1 MAIGAFVLGLLG
13 CAPIFMIAAIV
24 LGIVSLRQIRR
35 RGETGRGFAIAG
47 LSAAGFWLLVYV
59 GITIAALAGGLER
72 NDGGTITQPGTAQ
85 LTELRP
91 GDCIDRVV
99 EGVEIT
105 STNAQPCSSPH
116 EAEVVGRFILD
127 DFVSK
132 AETERVA
139 DDRCAALLVQ
149 YAPTATF
156 ADDDALFYL
165 YPTSERAWA
174 SDRSVICLVQHVSP
188 RTGSIRD

>member
-1 MAIGAFVLGLLG
+1 MAVGSFVLGLLG
-13 CAPIFMIAAIV
+13 CAPIFLIAAVV
-24 LGIVSLRQIRR
+24 LGIAALRQIRR

-47 LSAAGFWLLVYV
+47 LSAAGFWFLVYAAV
-59 GITIAALAGGLER
+59 TVAALTGGLER
-72 NDGGTITQPGTAQ
+72 DDRGTITDPGRAQ
-85 LTELRP
+85 LTDLRP

-105 STNAQPCSSPH
+105 STNAQPCTSPH
-116 EAEVVGRFILD
+116 EAEVVGRFLLD

-149 YAPTATF
+149 YAPAAEF

-174 SDRSVICLVQHVSP
+174 SDRSVICLVQHAQP